1 MEELQFISLKAFRKN
16 IKTHQSGVYLLN
28 DKNGCVIYVGQA
40 VDLRRRINAHF
51 NGETNTHD
59 FCYLFEKVAYILE
72 ESSIKRSL
80 LEMEMMLKYKTVF
93 NKEVQEE
100 YPALYNEYI
109 QENCNVYKQFD
120 TIQDSIRKTDEEQ
133 QKTEALKR
141 EKLRKNL
148 INMVGGKAVFYD
160 IISYLDNGYN
170 PHFLASSFS
179 ISIDTIKEIQ
189 KIRKYLR
196 IPKTHKRTVKHAD
209 LIHAVTGKEG
219 IKNERLN
226 HLL

>member
-1 MEELQFISLKAFRKN
+1 MGELQFISLKSFRNN

-28 DKNGCVIYVGQA
+28 DKNGRVIYVGQA

-51 NGETNTHD
+51 NGETNTND

-100 YPALYNEYI
+100 YPDLYNEYI

-120 TIQDSIRKTDEEQ
+120 TIQDSIRKSDKEQ

-141 EKLRKNL
+141 EKLRKDL

-170 PHFLASSFS
+170 PHFLASSFN
-179 ISIDTIKEIQ
+179 ISSDTIKEIQ

-196 IPKTHKRTVKHAD
+196 IPKTHKRTVKHVD

>member
-1 MEELQFISLKAFRKN
+1 M
-16 IKTHQSGVYLLN
+16 LN
-28 DKNGCVIYVGQA
+28 DKNGRVIYVGQA

-51 NGETNTHD
+51 NGETNTND

-100 YPALYNEYI
+100 YPDLYNEYI

-120 TIQDSIRKTDEEQ
+120 TIQDSIRKSDKEQ

-141 EKLRKNL
+141 EKLRKDL
-148 INMVGGKAVFYD
+148 INTVGWKAVFYD

-170 PHFLASSFS
+170 PHFLASSFN
-179 ISIDTIKEIQ
+179 ISSDTIKEIQ
-189 KIRKYLR
+189 KIRK
-196 IPKTHKRTVKHAD
+196 
-209 LIHAVTGKEG
+209 
-219 IKNERLN
+219 
-226 HLL
+226 

>member
-1 MEELQFISLKAFRKN
+1 MGELRFVGLKAFRNN
-16 IKTHQSGVYLLN
+16 IKTHQSGVYLLS
-28 DKNGCVIYVGQA
+28 DKNGRVIYVGQA

-59 FCYLFEKVAYILE
+59 FCYLFEKLAYILE

-80 LEMEMMLKYKTVF
+80 LEMEMILKYKPVF

-100 YPALYNEYI
+100 YPNLYNEYI
-109 QENCNVYKQFD
+109 HENCDIYKRFD
-120 TIQDSIRKTDEEQ
+120 TIQDSIRKQDEEQ
-133 QKTEALKR
+133 QKIDALKR
-141 EKLRKNL
+141 EKLRKDL
-148 INMVGGKAVFYD
+148 IKMVGGKAVFYD
-160 IISYLDNGYN
+160 VISYLDNGYN
-170 PHFLASSFS
+170 PHFLASSFR

-189 KIRKYLR
+189 KMRKYLR
-196 IPKTHKRTVKHAD
+196 IPKTHKRTVKHVD

-219 IKNERLN
+219 IKNKRLD